1 MTATADILG
10 PDGSFARSDS
20 RFESRPQQVAMAEAV
35 EAHPLNTAKPDHW
48 LVTNLRLGYNPI

>member
-35 EAHPLNTAKPDHW
+35 EAHP
-48 LVTNLRLGYNPI
+48 